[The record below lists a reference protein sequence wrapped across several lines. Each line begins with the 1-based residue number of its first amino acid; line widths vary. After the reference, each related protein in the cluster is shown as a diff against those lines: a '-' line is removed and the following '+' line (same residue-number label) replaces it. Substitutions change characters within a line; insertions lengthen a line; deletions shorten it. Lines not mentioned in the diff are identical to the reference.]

1 MIVDAK
7 ISSLHHVVD
16 DLIINLSY
24 LVACH
29 QENRCSSYHQ
39 SKSG

>member
-16 DLIINLSY
+16 DLIISLSY

-29 QENRCSSYHQ
+29 QENICNLYNQ
-39 SKSG
+39 SKSS